1 MADEPLFV
9 LVVIFIDLL
18 NKLIKYMYTRYNFSL
33 NCKNVNNRNRSNK
46 SGNNNS
52 NSMPK

>member
-18 NKLIKYMYTRYNFSL
+18 NKLIKYMYTHYNFL
-33 NCKNVNNRNRSNK
+33 LIVKA
-46 SGNNNS
+46 
-52 NSMPK
+52 